1 MSAFASDAL
10 ASRVAVV
17 TGAGGGLGGAI
28 VAQLAAMGAH
38 VVALDLRQPVLD
50 LPGEH
55 MALACDI
62 TSESAVQAAAEQ
74 VQARWGRCD
83 VLVNNAGILPR
94 NTTLEETTDA
104 MWDQVFAVNLKG
116 LLYCARQFV
125 RPMMAAGQGSIVN
138 LSSIAATAPNRVGA
152 YSASKGAVVSLTRQ
166 MAVEWG
172 GKGIR
177 TNAVSPGL
185 VRTPMSEAFYADPQ
199 IHAARVAKV
208 AAGRIGTPTELA
220 SVVAFLAS
228 DASAYVNGQEITVDG
243 GFMLTGLYNLG
254 KLD

>member
-1 MSAFASDAL
+1 MSAFASNAL
-10 ASRVAVV
+10 AGRVAVV
-17 TGAGGGLGGAI
+17 TGAGGGLGVAI

-38 VVALDLRQPVLD
+38 VVALDLKQPVVD
-50 LPGEH
+50 APGEH
-55 MALACDI
+55 LALVCDI
-62 TSESAVQAAAEQ
+62 TSEAAVTAAADQ

-94 NTTLEETTDA
+94 NVALEDTPDA
-104 MWDQVFAVNLKG
+104 LWDQVFAVNLKG
-116 LLYCARQFV
+116 LLFCARQFA
-125 RPMMAAGQGSIVN
+125 RPMMAAGAGTIVN

-172 GKGIR
+172 PKGIR
-177 TNAVSPGL
+177 VNAVSPGL
-185 VRTPMSEAFYADPQ
+185 VRTPMSEPFYADPK
-199 IHAARVAKV
+199 IHAARVATV
-208 AAGRIGTPTELA
+208 AARRIGTPAELA
-220 SVVAFLAS
+220 SVIAFLAS

-243 GFMLTGLYNLG
+243 GFMLTGLYNLA

>member
-1 MSAFASDAL
+1 MSAFASNAM
-10 ASRVAVV
+10 AGRVAVV
-17 TGAGGGLGGAI
+17 TGASGGLGGAI

-38 VVALDLRQPVLD
+38 VAALDLQQPTLA
-50 LPGEH
+50 LPGDH
-55 MALACDI
+55 LALACDI
-62 TSESAVQAAAEQ
+62 TSEQAVTEAAAE
-74 VQARWGRCD
+74 VHARWGRCD

-94 NTTLEETTDA
+94 NITLEDTPVEL
-104 MWDQVFAVNLKG
+104 WEQVFAVNLKG
-116 LLYCARQFV
+116 LLFCARQFV
-125 RPMMAAGQGSIVN
+125 RPMMAAGSGSIVN

-172 GKGIR
+172 PKGIR

-185 VRTPMSEAFYADPQ
+185 VRTPMSEPFYADPQ
-199 IHAARVAKV
+199 VYAARVSTV
-208 AAGRIGTPTELA
+208 AARRIGTPGELA

-254 KLD
+254 KRD